1 MEDALLPTTANAHNC
16 IVHPYRI
23 PGDAPRI
30 EHASSRSSDWL
41 EWVLFVLFILGA
53 SRVAVAWARGER
65 FGFEVAIAS
74 VIVAVGVDRKLR
86 SLGRSGLDRGL
97 DLDD

>member
-1 MEDALLPTTANAHNC
+1 MEDALLPTTADAHKC
-16 IVHPYRI
+16 IVHPYRV

-30 EHASSRSSDWL
+30 EHASSRSSDQLWL

-74 VIVAVGVDRKLR
+74 AIVAVG
-86 SLGRSGLDRGL
+86 LDRARR
-97 DLDD
+97 